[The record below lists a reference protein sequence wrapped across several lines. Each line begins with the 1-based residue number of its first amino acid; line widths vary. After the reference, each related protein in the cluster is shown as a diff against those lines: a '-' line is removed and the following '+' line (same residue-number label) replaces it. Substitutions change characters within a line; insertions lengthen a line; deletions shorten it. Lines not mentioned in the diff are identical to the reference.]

1 MVRSSTSNYN
11 KVALI
16 NDLKLAGFEESIT
29 YTIVDQVEEKKS
41 NEWTQD
47 IGRQEALRQAQIL
60 LQKSHSALDT
70 FRTSTL
76 STTDQQDHRQ
86 REYLLSEKIGRV

>member
-47 IGRQEALRQAQIL
+47 MGRQEALRQAQIL

-70 FRTSTL
+70 FRTH
-76 STTDQQDHRQ
+76 Q
-86 REYLLSEKIGRV
+86 LLAQLINKTIDKENIYFPKK

>member
-1 MVRSSTSNYN
+1 M
-11 KVALI
+11 
-16 NDLKLAGFEESIT
+16 
-29 YTIVDQVEEKKS
+29 
-41 NEWTQD
+41 
-47 IGRQEALRQAQIL
+47 GRQEALRQAQIL